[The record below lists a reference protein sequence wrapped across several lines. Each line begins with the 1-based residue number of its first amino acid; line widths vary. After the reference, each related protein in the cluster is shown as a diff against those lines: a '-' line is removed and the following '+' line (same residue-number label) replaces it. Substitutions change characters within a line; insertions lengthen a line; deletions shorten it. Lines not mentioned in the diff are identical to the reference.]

1 MICRKVAKLISKD
14 GIRLAGLDLV
24 GEKIVEVNVFSPSGL
39 QEFGDNL
46 LIQTV
51 VQSLLTR

>member
-1 MICRKVAKLISKD
+1 MVAKLISKD

-39 QEFGDNL
+39 QEFNDEKL
-46 LIQTV
+46 IRSVIQT
-51 VQSLLTR
+51 LLE